1 MIAAD
6 QNSRVHE
13 GVTLDAVEHPSCAGC
28 HFFNAPDGDCKG
40 GHPTLCTNTG
50 RADGRSIIWVAR
62 TKAENPATVAA
73 DILRA
78 QGKDLDEASVERAEA
93 VCEELV
99 APADGAEVR
108 RLATAA
114 CKSAMQEMEDY
125 LRNDMSRISTVR
137 RERER
142 EKLLAGNRAAADKLD
157 AFSIIFD
164 DPAYASLGLVL
175 TRAYAQAAT
184 GKGAERHGQG
194 QPFERQP
201 MQDLI
206 RLHGVGFAT
215 GQASKKAQE
224 ALRLPRARAVAELL
238 GAINYLAGAVIAIE
252 AGDTHHN
259 D

>member
-6 QNSRVHE
+6 QNSRVHD
-13 GVTLDAVEHPSCAGC
+13 GVTLDAVNHPSCVGC
-28 HFFNAPDGDCKG
+28 HFFNAPGDDCKAS
-40 GHPTLCTNTG
+40 HRTLCTSSG
-50 RADGRSIIWVAR
+50 REDRRSIIWVAR
-62 TKAENPATVAA
+62 DFTANPATVAA

-78 QGKDLDEASVERAEA
+78 QGEDVDEAAVKRAEA
-93 VCEELV
+93 VCEEL
-99 APADGAEVR
+99 APGSEFADEPPIFTDWA
-108 RLATAA
+108 
-114 CKSAMQEMEDY
+114 
-125 LRNDMSRISTVR
+125 
-137 RERER
+137 
-142 EKLLAGNRAAADKLD
+142 D
-157 AFSIIFD
+157 AFSIVFD
-164 DPAYASLGLVL
+164 DPAYASLGRVL

-184 GKGAERHGQG
+184 GKGAERHGRG

-252 AGDTHHN
+252 AGDTHHQP
-259 D
+259 

>member
-6 QNSRVHE
+6 QNSWAQD
-13 GVTLDAVEHPSCAGC
+13 GATLDAVDGPSCDRC
-28 HFFNAPDGDCKG
+28 HFYNALDGRCKAD
-40 GHPTLCTNTG
+40 HPTLCTNSA
-50 RADGRSIIWVAR
+50 REDGRSIIWIAR
-62 TKAENPATVAA
+62 KPVENPATIV
-73 DILRA
+73 
-78 QGKDLDEASVERAEA
+78 
-93 VCEELV
+93 
-99 APADGAEVR
+99 
-108 RLATAA
+108 
-114 CKSAMQEMEDY
+114 
-125 LRNDMSRISTVR
+125 
-137 RERER
+137 
-142 EKLLAGNRAAADKLD
+142 
-157 AFSIIFD
+157 FD
-164 DPAYASLGLVL
+164 DPAYASLGRVL
-175 TRAYAQAAT
+175 TRAHAQAAT

-252 AGDTHHN
+252 AGDTHHK

>member
-1 MIAAD
+1 MIADD
-6 QNSRVHE
+6 QNSRNFGLVDLVAE
-13 GVTLDAVEHPSCAGC
+13 PATFGCAGC
-28 HFFNAPDGDCKG
+28 YFDRFGSCWEAGRSP
-40 GHPTLCTNTG
+40 LCQPQA
-50 RADGRSIIWVAR
+50 RKDGRSIIWVAR
-62 TKAENPATVAA
+62 KPADNPATVAA

-78 QGKDLDEASVERAEA
+78 QGEDVDAASVKRAEA
-93 VCEELV
+93 VCEE
-99 APADGAEVR
+99 PVR
-108 RLATAA
+108 KSVGIMPTEEWLATVCCGNFESCAKPCTPRGVQLQMAA
-114 CKSAMQEMEDY
+114 
-125 LRNDMSRISTVR
+125 
-137 RERER
+137 
-142 EKLLAGNRAAADKLD
+142 EKKD

-164 DPAYASLGLVL
+164 DPAYASLGRVL

-215 GQASKKAQE
+215 GQASKKSQE

-252 AGDTHHN
+252 AGDTHHT